1 MKNKSPIAGRRSS
14 VVLFMLIA
22 ALSGCGG
29 FLNRG
34 GPRPARAM
42 YSITLNQDIYRRG
55 STGEAVIRNVSGQN
69 LQYDF
74 CERRLERQENK
85 YWIVAYEW
93 PTAGGR
99 CTTSTRTI
107 AKDER
112 ESTLFEIPVGVPAG
126 TYRLVFS
133 GLLDRKAR
141 PVTPEQASSKTFQVR

>member
-1 MKNKSPIAGRRSS
+1 MKRT
-14 VVLFMLIA
+14 LIA
-22 ALSGCGG
+22 LALIGLAACGG

-55 STGEAVIRNVSGQN
+55 ATGEATIRNVSGQS

-99 CTTSTRTI
+99 CTTSTKTL
-107 AKDER
+107 AKDDR
-112 ESTLFEIPVGVPAG
+112 ETTLFELPVGIPAG
-126 TYRLVFS
+126 TYRLVFN

-141 PVTPEQASSKTFQVR
+141 PVTPEQASSQTFQVR